1 MHALVTGGAGFIG
14 SQLALRLLRDG
25 QRVTVVDNLS
35 TGYRESVPAGAGF
48 VYADLGNPEHYRRLD
63 EVRPDVVFHLGGQSS
78 GWISMDGPLG
88 DLEDNLRSTILLA
101 DWALARGCRRFL
113 YASSES
119 VYGEGSA
126 ERAFTEATL
135 PRPLTYYGCSKL
147 AAEHYL
153 RVKAENS
160 ALQHTCLRLFTVYG
174 PGQDLANMRQGIV
187 SIYLAYAA
195 KGEPVV
201 VKGSLDRIRD
211 LVFVDDVVGAF
222 VAAAAEPRTIGLEL
236 NVATG
241 VPTRLGDLIRDMVVA
256 VGYPELAV
264 RPEAGTPGDVM
275 HSFGDASRL
284 AALTGWRP
292 AVSVR
297 EGLDR
302 AVARYRRVSTA

>member
-14 SQLALRLLRDG
+14 SHLALRLLGDG
-25 QRVTVVDNLS
+25 HRVTVVDNLS
-35 TGYRESVPAGAGF
+35 TGYRGQVPAGADF
-48 VYADLGNPEHYRRLD
+48 VYADLGNPLHLHRLD
-63 EVRPDVVFHLGGQSS
+63 ELRPDVVFHLGGQSS
-78 GWISMDGPLG
+78 GWISMDAPLG

-101 DWALARGCRRFL
+101 DWALAHGCRRFL

-119 VYGEGSA
+119 VYGEGSK
-126 ERAFTEATL
+126 ERPFTETTL

-153 RVKAENS
+153 RVKADNS
-160 ALQHTCLRLFTVYG
+160 PLQHTCLRLFTVYG

-201 VKGSLDRIRD
+201 VKGSLDRTRD
-211 LVFVDDVVGAF
+211 LVFVDDAVAAF
-222 VAAAAEPRTIGLEL
+222 IAAAAEPRTIGLEL

-241 VPTRLGDLIRDMVVA
+241 VSTRLGDLIREMVAA
-256 VGYPELAV
+256 VGVPDLPV
-264 RPEAGTPGDVM
+264 HPEAGTPGDVL

-284 AALTGWRP
+284 TALTGWKP
-292 AVSVR
+292 VVSAS
-297 EGLDR
+297 EGLRR
-302 AVARYRRVSTA
+302 AVARYRRSTPG